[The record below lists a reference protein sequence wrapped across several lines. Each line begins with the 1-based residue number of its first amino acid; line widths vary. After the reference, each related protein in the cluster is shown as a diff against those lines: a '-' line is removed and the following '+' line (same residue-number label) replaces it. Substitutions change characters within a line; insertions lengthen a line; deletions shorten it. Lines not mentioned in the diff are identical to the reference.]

1 MRAAVA
7 LFSACRSVGGAPFPW
22 RPPPYEYEK
31 TLMPIDML
39 WGHDGLR
46 TGIDAG
52 AMPDEIFEGVELE
65 LTEFGAEIEPDL
77 LYE

>member
-1 MRAAVA
+1 MW
-7 LFSACRSVGGAPFPW
+7 G
-22 RPPPYEYEK
+22 
-31 TLMPIDML
+31 
-39 WGHDGLR
+39 GHDGLR

>member
-1 MRAAVA
+1 
-7 LFSACRSVGGAPFPW
+7 
-22 RPPPYEYEK
+22 
-31 TLMPIDML
+31 MPIDML

-52 AMPDEIFEGVELE
+52 ATPDEILEGVELE
-65 LTEFGAEIEPDL
+65 LTEFAAEVEPDL